1 MAPKSA
7 STTIGTFDCGRE
19 IIYTPLS
26 TNAGFCVWKY
36 SSKRIIP
43 KVYTHMF
50 RRFSCFHCVLA
61 RRKECSFFT
70 LHLLNATCTI
80 APRRPNHHPRP
91 KVTGIRFESREL
103 PIPADI
109 GIGAL
114 AVDTTM
120 MRRIDSTQVA
130 GRAGDGFAGGARPY
144 GMPLADSFDGA
155 LQGRAVP
162 PSSPG
167 AGARPGLIPF
177 TAHHL
182 NPRSPPAM
190 QSAAL

>member
-1 MAPKSA
+1 MNVVVIVIRCDGGLPW
-7 STTIGTFDCGRE
+7 
-19 IIYTPLS
+19 TPLVS
-26 TNAGFCVWKY
+26 TYHFVRAFA
-36 SSKRIIP
+36 SP
-43 KVYTHMF
+43 LT
-50 RRFSCFHCVLA
+50 
-61 RRKECSFFT
+61 
-70 LHLLNATCTI
+70 
-80 APRRPNHHPRP
+80 NHHPRP

-120 MRRIDSTQVA
+120 MHRIDTNQVA
-130 GRAGDGFAGGARPY
+130 GRAGGGFAGGARPY

-155 LQGRAVP
+155 LQGRAVT
-162 PSSPG
+162 PSSAG
-167 AGARPGLIPF
+167 AGARPGMISF

-190 QSAAL
+190 QSMAL